1 MGAQHLDR
9 ASYVTSLLSLTL
21 ITYFF
26 YLFFFIYNQIPPQ
39 SEENNMLHKNIDKI
53 QE

>member
-1 MGAQHLDR
+1 MFDR
-9 ASYVTSLLSLTL
+9 QGL
-21 ITYFF
+21 ICDQSFIAHINYIFYFF
-26 YLFFFIYNQIPPQ
+26 IFLIYNQIPPQ